1 MLVDVTIAS
10 RKSPAGFTQQVE
22 FTTFEELKTKVD
34 QMVEDC
40 EFYRVTVEIVP
51 IDFEPTPEQKT
62 IIRKIEEE

>member
-10 RKSPAGFTQQVE
+10 RKSPAGFTTEVE

-34 QMVEDC
+34 ELVEDC
-40 EFYRVTVEIVP
+40 EFTKVTVEIAP
-51 IDFEPTPEQKT
+51 TDFEPTDEQKA